1 MKDLNR
7 SHIMAYALMVL
18 MILAIFALWGLMFA
32 EVTGG
37 RVPRHANS
45 FTFR

>member
-1 MKDLNR
+1 MN
-7 SHIMAYALMVL
+7 AYIDFLL
-18 MILAIFALWGLMFA
+18 YCLD